1 MHGRMGHPVVSR
13 HDECKSILNSSEFQH
28 GLLSTVS
35 NIVKAANADSARVR
49 EDLLGADLPAKII
62 SKVKRSSEDGGMDT
76 SCVQL
81 FICRMSPIIWGL
93 QVGFHF
99 KYHWNYSICCLR
111 DVILKLVRDLSSS
124 R

>member
-1 MHGRMGHPVVSR
+1 MSSPV
-13 HDECKSILNSSEFQH
+13 FQH
-28 GLLSTVS
+28 ILVSTVS
-35 NIVKAANADSARVR
+35 NMVKAANAESDRVR

-93 QVGFHF
+93 QVEGFHI
-99 KYHWNYSICCLR
+99 KYHNTSTKTPSTK
-111 DVILKLVRDLSSS
+111 ILKGFCRGHGE
-124 R
+124 